1 MTDTCVQIVDGKRGG
16 RNSNVLLNGLDTASV
31 RLTRMAL
38 LYSHVEFLAA
48 SVH

>member
-1 MTDTCVQIVDGKRGG
+1 MADACVEIVDGKRGG
-16 RNSNVLLNGLDTASV
+16 RNSLIDLHTSNV

-38 LYSHVEFLAA
+38 LYVHVEFLVA

>member
-16 RNSNVLLNGLDTASV
+16 RNSNVLLNGHL
-31 RLTRMAL
+31 
-38 LYSHVEFLAA
+38 EFLVA